1 MPKRISSTG
10 HKAAPSG
17 ESSKVTRIKKY
28 KSNEE
33 EFELLLRTAARL
45 KTSTAAAQKKESA
58 A

>member
-1 MPKRISSTG
+1 MPNRTDFTENSSTPRE
-10 HKAAPSG
+10 KSPN
-17 ESSKVTRIKKY
+17 VTRIKVR
-28 KSNEE
+28 KSHEE